1 MNFGSHSEENHQDK
15 GKDQRSYQGKG
26 KGKMYEEESQWVRV
40 PERGHKRYSTYRGSN
55 RADEGNMRS
64 RNSRWE
70 QPRNHTQDARER
82 GHRGTRRERS
92 PREEPKEEGEIQD
105 TGSANR
111 GVTREG
117 NTSASNNLQLSQQ
130 EDRRG
135 YGNVV
140 KVISKPVGVVNSE
153 ITAMVSENIGTGL
166 ELAQKQIGVG
176 NDSLVNEGMDLE
188 ETGNH
193 IDGEVGL
200 MCDDDGFQN
209 LTDGEMEELTGTQE
223 VALVE
228 VAEDSHAKEVGE
240 KGTQAGEDE
249 KKKGTRKL
257 LLKQTVMAAG
267 TSKKKFVQALLSQ
280 NKSVQSRQGK
290 RQGEGIRSQE
300 EKGPLHPK
308 PTSSKPLNAPHG

>member
-1 MNFGSHSEENHQDK
+1 
-15 GKDQRSYQGKG
+15 
-26 KGKMYEEESQWVRV
+26 MYEEESQWVRV